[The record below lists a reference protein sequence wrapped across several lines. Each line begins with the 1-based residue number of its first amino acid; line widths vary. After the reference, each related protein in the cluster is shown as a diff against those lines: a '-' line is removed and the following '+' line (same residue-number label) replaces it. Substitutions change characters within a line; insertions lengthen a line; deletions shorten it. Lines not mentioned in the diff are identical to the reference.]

1 MRSRVWVLAAIGV
14 FLSACAA
21 GGMGAATAPGY
32 PPAVYNQR
40 VATEDINIYWT
51 CTRSAEQVQIEGV
64 AQNTRG
70 GQVSFVELEFA
81 GADAHDRYVSNA
93 TTALK
98 DIVLQTNQVSPFT
111 IQLRPTGGE
120 SRFDL
125 FYKYNVDVAVGKS
138 PQERFMARDVC
149 SPTQHQIQ
157 R

>member
-1 MRSRVWVLAAIGV
+1 
-14 FLSACAA
+14 
-21 GGMGAATAPGY
+21 
-32 PPAVYNQR
+32 